1 MSQGENNLIK
11 LMVKVHFSNF
21 GVPQG
26 SILFPVL
33 YNLYIINLMEYVTYG
48 CLKYADDSRLYKH
61 SKPKILKKWIKE
73 IDSRSRPL
81 WSSNNCLVFDDDKS
95 KLMLFSATHLSQRNN
110 SKNNE

>member
-21 GVPQG
+21 GVPQR

-33 YNLYIINLMEYVTYG
+33 YNLYIINLMEYVTCG

-81 WSSNNCLVFDDDKS
+81 WSSNNSLVFDDDKS
-95 KLMLFSATHLSQRNN
+95 KLMLFSTTHLSQRNN